1 MDKLI
6 FHKSQKKKKKPSASV
21 PVKRKL
27 KLSAPDYAAISGES
41 DSTE

>member
-6 FHKSQKKKKKPSASV
+6 FHKSQKKTKPSASV